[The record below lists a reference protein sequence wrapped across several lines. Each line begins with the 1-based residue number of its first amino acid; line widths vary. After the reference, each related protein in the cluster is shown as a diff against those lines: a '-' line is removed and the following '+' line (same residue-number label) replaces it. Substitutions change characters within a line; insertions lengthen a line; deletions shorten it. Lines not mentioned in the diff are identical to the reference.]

1 MKLFFL
7 HGLAVLLSVVSTSAN
22 AQQSDESCDAPVDM
36 VILSIV
42 HDVERYQAYRSSL
55 DELGTVEAFGGRVIA
70 LGTRLVADPVM
81 LEGDWPDDRHA
92 FVIRW
97 PCAAAAHAFWA
108 SESYQKDSLPLRVGA
123 GQFNVALFPA
133 MPGPE

>member
-1 MKLFFL
+1 MFQAKAMCAAALTYL
-7 HGLAVLLSVVSTSAN
+7 MLGTP
-22 AQQSDESCDAPVDM
+22 AQAEDACDKPVDM

-55 DELGTVEAFGGRVIA
+55 TEFGTLEQFGGRVISVA
-70 LGTRLVADPVM
+70 TRLEFEPVL
-81 LEGDWPDDRHA
+81 LEGDWPEDRHS

-97 PCAAAAHAFWA
+97 PCEAAAHAFWQ
-108 SESYQKDSLPLRVGA
+108 SETYQTKNLPLRIGA

-133 MPGPE
+133 LPE

>member
-1 MKLFFL
+1 MFYLRTFCIS
-7 HGLAVLLSVVSTSAN
+7 LLSCVLMHMGSAQ
-22 AQQSDESCDAPVDM
+22 AEDACDTPVDM

-55 DELGTVEAFGGRVIA
+55 TEHGTLEEFGGRVVSVA
-70 LGTRLVADPVM
+70 TRLEFEPVL
-81 LEGDWPDDRHA
+81 LEGDWPDDRHS

-97 PCAAAAHAFWA
+97 PCAEAAHAFWQ
-108 SESYQKDSLPLRVGA
+108 SETYQTKNLPLRVGA

-133 MPGPE
+133 IAE